1 MFIVIVG
8 SGRTGSLLAGSLSRS
23 GHEVVVV
30 EKNAASFSM
39 LPVDFSGFQI
49 EGNAMENEV
58 LKKAKIESADL
69 IVVTTGN
76 DQVNYLITQ
85 IAKQN
90 FDVPRIMVRTINP
103 YVEDMYKNDDRV
115 EIFSQISLLV
125 DNIIKK
131 IDQEGMGL

>member
-8 SGRTGSLLAGSLSRS
+8 SGRTGSLLAGNLSRS

-30 EKNAASFSM
+30 EQNPASFSM

-49 EGNAMENEV
+49 EGDAMENDV
-58 LKKAKIESADL
+58 LKEAKIKSADL
-69 IVVTTGN
+69 IIVTTGN

-85 IAKQN
+85 IAKEN

-103 YVEDMYKNDDRV
+103 DVEKMYKNDNRI
-115 EIFSQISLLV
+115 EMFSQISLLV
-125 DNIIKK
+125 DNIIQE
-131 IDQEGMGL
+131 IAQEGTGL

>member
-1 MFIVIVG
+1 MFILIVG
-8 SGRTGSLLAGSLSRS
+8 SGRTGSLLAGNLSRS

-30 EKNAASFSM
+30 EQNPASLSM

-49 EGNAMENEV
+49 EGDAMESDV
-58 LKKAKIESADL
+58 LKEAKIESADL
-69 IVVTTGN
+69 IIVTTGN

-85 IAKQN
+85 IAKES

-103 YVEDMYKNDDRV
+103 DVEKMYKNDNRI

-125 DNIIKK
+125 DNIIKE
-131 IDQEGMGL
+131 IAQEGKGL